1 MKKILILGAKGD
13 LAKAVYKNI
22 NKTNN
27 KIYKLEKKN
36 INFLNYDS
44 QKKLFIILKN
54 VNPDVIINC
63 IGYFDTNKGDFDK
76 IVRSNLFPVWLLIK
90 YYL

>member
-36 INFLNYDS
+36 INFLNHDS
-44 QKKLFIILKN
+44 QKKTFY
-54 VNPDVIINC
+54 
-63 IGYFDTNKGDFDK
+63 YFKKGK
-76 IVRSNLFPVWLLIK
+76 P
-90 YYL
+90 